1 LQAFLVR
8 KSNLENKK
16 PDNTLKLKKNRRYL
30 NTGDNNHLKTAR
42 SSELEFYKVYHKIY
56 QFQENKEMPLFENIE
71 VAGSFF
77 SKLTGLIFKKNLKRG
92 SGFLIENCNTIH
104 TLWMRF
110 SIDVLY
116 LDKDGSILH
125 ILHSVKPFRFTSSIK
140 GAVKVLEIKSKAAAK
155 LGLQAGDILRF
166 K

>member
-1 LQAFLVR
+1 MQAFLLR
-8 KSNLENKK
+8 TDNLKTKK
-16 PDNTLKLKKNRRYL
+16 PNGIRDLKSDSIEYSGTGNNQYL
-30 NTGDNNHLKTAR
+30 ETTR
-42 SSELEFYKVYHKIY
+42 IPELESGKIQHFQKDKEILIFHDIKVA
-56 QFQENKEMPLFENIE
+56 E
-71 VAGSFF
+71 SFF
-77 SKLTGLIFKKNLKRG
+77 SKLTGLIFKKNLKEG
-92 SGFLIENCNTIH
+92 SGLLIENCNNIH

-116 LDKDGSILH
+116 LDENGRILH

-140 GAVKVLEIKSKAAAK
+140 GAVMVLEIKSKTAAG